1 MINRWHS
8 MKAKHLEV
16 RPTQNPN
23 LIEACPSGQNKRM
36 PTYMR
41 LEVPGSSNPNS
52 DASSDAS
59 TKMSQAARRGK
70 NAFSV
75 VFFVPSILINFDTFV
90 TACIVLFFM

>member
-1 MINRWHS
+1 

-41 LEVPGSSNPNS
+41 LEVPGSSNP
-52 DASSDAS
+52 SSDAS
-59 TKMSQAARRGK
+59 TKTLARRAK
-70 NAFSV
+70 QLEEVRMLSL
-75 VFFVPSILINFDTFV
+75 FVPFISMLTPFSLHVNV
-90 TACIVLFFM
+90 